1 MAERPIHAGHRAR
14 MREKFLADGGAHFGD
29 HELLEMLLYAVI
41 PRKDTNE
48 TAHRL
53 IEAFG
58 SLENVLDASPE
69 ELCTVEGI
77 RENAAVFLALVRETA
92 KRYAAAKLNEGEK
105 ASPVFDSPE
114 KIAAFLRP
122 KYLGVTVERAYL
134 LLFDNGMH
142 LLDCRHLGDGEISSV
157 LFSVRK
163 IAEAAYRKR
172 AARVVLAHNHPDGI
186 AVPSGEDLNLTR
198 QVAKAL
204 QLLDI
209 PLLEHFI
216 FSKYGY
222 CTVLNHETA
231 EEPIAAAVAD
241 VYQGQNNQRSYHE
254 KPHCKHK

>member
-1 MAERPIHAGHRAR
+1 MGEQPIHAGHRAR
-14 MREKFLADGGAHFGD
+14 MRGKFLADGGAHFEE
-29 HELLEMLLYAVI
+29 HEILEMLLYSVI

-58 SLENVLDASPE
+58 SLEKVLDASPE

-77 RENAAVFLALVRETA
+77 RENAAAFLALVRETA
-92 KRYAAAKLNEGEK
+92 KRYAAAKLDCPED
-105 ASPVFDSPE
+105 PCTMFDTPE

-122 KYLGVTVERAYL
+122 KYFGVTVERAYL

-142 LLDCRHLGDGEISSV
+142 LLDCRHLGDGEISAV
-157 LFSVRK
+157 LFSVRQ
-163 IAEAAYRKR
+163 IAELAYRKH

-186 AVPSGEDLNLTR
+186 AVPSGEDLSLTR

-204 QLLDI
+204 QLLEI

-222 CTVLNHETA
+222 CTVLNRETA
-231 EEPIAAAVAD
+231 GESVSAAAAD
-241 VYQGQNNQRSYHE
+241 VFQWQK
-254 KPHCKHK
+254 KPKEPS

>member
-1 MAERPIHAGHRAR
+1 MGERPIHAGHRAR
-14 MREKFLADGGAHFGD
+14 MREKFLADGGAHFEE
-29 HELLEMLLYAVI
+29 HEILEMLLFSVI

-58 SLENVLDASPE
+58 SLEKVLDASPE
-69 ELCTVEGI
+69 ELCTVDGI
-77 RENAAVFLALVRETA
+77 RENTAVFLALVRETA
-92 KRYAAAKLNEGEK
+92 KRYATAKLTLPEDP
-105 ASPVFDSPE
+105 SPVFDTPE
-114 KIAAFLRP
+114 KIVSFLRP
-122 KYLGVTVERAYL
+122 KYFGVNVERAYL

-142 LLDCRHLGDGEISSV
+142 LLDCRHLGDGEVSSI
-157 LFSVRK
+157 LFSVRQ
-163 IAEAAYRKR
+163 IAEHAYRKR

-204 QLLDI
+204 QLLEI

-222 CTVLNHETA
+222 CAVLNRETA
-231 EEPIAAAVAD
+231 GEFVSAAAAD
-241 VYQGQNNQRSYHE
+241 PFQRQKKQEDHHE
-254 KPHCKHK
+254 K

>member
-1 MAERPIHAGHRAR
+1 MAKRPIHAGHRAR

-58 SLENVLDASPE
+58 SFENVLDASPE
-69 ELCTVEGI
+69 ELCAIEGI
-77 RENAAVFLALVRETA
+77 QEAGAVFLALLREAA
-92 KRYAAAKLNEGEK
+92 KRYAAAKLTESEN
-105 ASPVFDSPE
+105 ASPIFDDPE

-122 KYLGVTVERAYL
+122 KYFGVTVERAYL
-134 LLFDNGMH
+134 LLFDNSMRM
-142 LLDCRHLGDGEISSV
+142 LDCRHLGDGEISSV
-157 LFSVRK
+157 LFSVRR
-163 IAEAAYRKR
+163 IAEAAYRKH

-186 AVPSGEDLNLTR
+186 AVPSGEDLTLTR

-222 CTVLNHETA
+222 CTILNHEATK
-231 EEPIAAAVAD
+231 EPSVAAAAD
-241 VYQGQNNQRSYHE
+241 IYQQKGNDQKES
-254 KPHCKHK
+254 